1 MRFGRFLRRW
11 EVRRMYA
18 KLALRN
24 VKRQMGN
31 YLIYFMTVALTV
43 ALLFSINNVICS
55 RELSVFV
62 DRGESEKTALK
73 IIVAAISFVV
83 AFVLSYATSF
93 LLKRRKRE
101 FGTYLTLGMTRK
113 DLLTIFQTE
122 TLVICCIALGV
133 GLFAGIFL
141 FQGLMAVMMKL
152 LEMEFAIVPYSL
164 EGLIRTVF
172 LTVGIFFVASVASG
186 MYLKRVSIYDLIH
199 GEKKVEKQVRHP
211 FTWFFV
217 TLMSLIGMLA
227 CGVLFWSG
235 MDIAMGGGT
244 VDSMEYLLAGFIL
257 SVMLF
262 HMGSSKSFVCLL
274 LRSQRFR
281 SRGANTFVLRQ
292 LSGSLSA
299 NSIMFGCLA
308 LLMSLAVIGTN
319 FSFIQK
325 AGQEE
330 ALYMAWPYDIMYY
343 PNKYYREDEIPLEKA
358 ESLIAEYAGIQQK
371 IKWRIFETGNMDFY
385 SHTQW
390 YEEWMAP
397 NDSFM
402 SVSDFNKVMAPLGVE
417 PVTLEGQFMI
427 VCNDL
432 KAAQPDWSHMIWEQ
446 GGKTYTFHSCQT
458 DYPKISYLYFYVVV
472 PDQAVTALKCV
483 EESCAYLTKKHR
495 FDGVGL
501 QEALV
506 QLIQHSSADYEA
518 GERIEFEIRE
528 YHRQVENNTSAVL
541 VVGALFASTVF
552 LLLAMAILALKT
564 LSTLEEDRARYQI
577 LFRLGV
583 GEQGQARAL
592 FWQTFSFF
600 MLPFILPMAMS
611 IPVAAF
617 GVHLMRMEQMSACA
631 ETVPLITGIVAGV
644 MALLYL
650 LYYTASYLIAKRAV
664 VRDCVLL

>member
-1 MRFGRFLRRW
+1 
-11 EVRRMYA
+11 MYA

-24 VKRQMGN
+24 VKRQVGN

-55 RELSVFV
+55 RELHTFV
-62 DRGESEKTALK
+62 DRGESEKTGLK

-101 FGTYLTLGMTRK
+101 FGTYLTLGMNRR
-113 DLLTIFQTE
+113 DLLLLFQTE
-122 TLVICCIALGV
+122 TLVICCIALGA

-141 FQGLMAVMMKL
+141 FQGLMAVMRKL
-152 LEMEFAIVPYSL
+152 LEMEFVLAAYST
-164 EGLIRTVF
+164 EGLLRTVL
-172 LTVGIFFVASVASG
+172 LTVGIFLVASVASG
-186 MYLKRVSIYDLIH
+186 VYLKRVSIYDLIH

-211 FTWFFV
+211 FVWFFV
-217 TLMSLIGMLA
+217 TLVSLMAMGA
-227 CGVLFWSG
+227 CGALFWRG

-262 HMGSSKSFVCLL
+262 HMGASKSFVCLL
-274 LRSQRFR
+274 LRSPGFR

-299 NSIMFGCLA
+299 NSLMFGCLA

-330 ALYMAWPYDIMYY
+330 ALYAAWPYDIMYY
-343 PNKYYREDEIPLEKA
+343 PNKYYREGEIPLEEA
-358 ESLIAEYAGIQQK
+358 ESLIEGYAGIRQK
-371 IKWRIFETGNMDFY
+371 ISWRTFETGNVDFY
-385 SHTQW
+385 SRTQW

-397 NDSFM
+397 NDSFL

-432 KAAQPDWSHMIWEQ
+432 KAAQPDWSDMIWEQ
-446 GGKTYTFHSCQT
+446 GGETYTFHSCRT

-472 PDQAVTALKCV
+472 PDQAVAELQCV
-483 EESCAYLTKKHR
+483 EENIAYITDKHR

-501 QEALV
+501 QEELA
-506 QLIQHSSADYEA
+506 QLIQHSSPDYEP
-518 GERIEFEIRE
+518 GERTEFEIRE
-528 YHRQVENNTSAVL
+528 YHRQEENNTSAIL
-541 VVGALFASTVF
+541 VVGALFASAVF

-564 LSTLEEDRARYQI
+564 LSTLEEDRGRYRI

-583 GEQGQARAL
+583 GEQGQGRAL

-600 MLPFILPMAMS
+600 MLPFVLPMAMS

-631 ETVPLITGIVAGV
+631 ETVPLIAGIVAGV

-650 LYYTASYLIAKRAV
+650 LYYTASYLIARRAV
-664 VRDCVLL
+664 VRDCL